1 MGNGTINRHVKI
13 AALNLWEQGHLH
25 LDDILSSLGFSRS
38 KFNGLQSL
46 GMPFFSHCDFV
57 SSFWCFG
64 GFCPPT
70 RSRPPSQQSTSLPS
84 STSVYA
90 PSSSSPLSVPCVR
103 RLLGRLRS
111 AFGAH
116 RLHQRRF
123 PTSFFDGTGLVARA
137 GFSNPCSPHPAAWL
151 ADTVQSLKAE
161 GRAVKPRTKKTLGG
175 DDLIGMTALPE
186 AKLTRD
192 VEIRRIFVPNPF
204 AHIAT
209 STNYDAWRPHEAC
222 VTAAEAHKNAALA
235 SVLPEYFK
243 VP

>member
-1 MGNGTINRHVKI
+1 
-13 AALNLWEQGHLH
+13 
-25 LDDILSSLGFSRS
+25 
-38 KFNGLQSL
+38 
-46 GMPFFSHCDFV
+46 MPFFSPLRLCLFLLVLWWLLSAH
-57 SSFWCFG
+57 SIS
-64 GFCPPT
+64 
-70 RSRPPSQQSTSLPS
+70 PSESAIHFAALKHLGVRTIIVFSAVCSL
-84 STSVYA
+84 
-90 PSSSSPLSVPCVR
+90 
-103 RLLGRLRS
+103 
-111 AFGAH
+111 
-116 RLHQRRF
+116 RRF

-161 GRAVKPRTKKTLGG
+161 GRAVKPRTKKTLGVMEG
-175 DDLIGMTALPE
+175 HS
-186 AKLTRD
+186 
-192 VEIRRIFVPNPF
+192 F